1 MRRLAISAV
10 DLLYAALSAVML
22 ALGFYME
29 LRRER
34 TESRRTDPHT
44 AERLARIEAADPVR
58 EAMERLAKAEST
70 IEQIN
75 ERITA
80 FEQALDEAQQLVEQA
95 ATQPGPTRGR
105 SRKR

>member
-44 AERLARIEAADPVR
+44 AERLARIEEQAPVR
-58 EAMERLAKAEST
+58 EAMERMARLEEKADAINDKLDAWERLIGDVDEEPEPAPRPRRAKGA
-70 IEQIN
+70 
-75 ERITA
+75 
-80 FEQALDEAQQLVEQA
+80 
-95 ATQPGPTRGR
+95 
-105 SRKR
+105 RKSK

>member
-1 MRRLAISAV
+1 MRLLTLSAV

-58 EAMERLAKAEST
+58 EAMERITKCECDLEA
-70 IEQIN
+70 IN
-75 ERITA
+75 ERLA
-80 FEQALDEAQQLVEQA
+80 AWEQLIGSEDVDEAPAPKPRSDRRRA
-95 ATQPGPTRGR
+95 A
-105 SRKR
+105 KR